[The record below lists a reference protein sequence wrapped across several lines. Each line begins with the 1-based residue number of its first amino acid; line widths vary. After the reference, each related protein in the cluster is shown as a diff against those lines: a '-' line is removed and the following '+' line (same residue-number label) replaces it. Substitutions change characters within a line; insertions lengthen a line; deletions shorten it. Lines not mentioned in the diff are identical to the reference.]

1 MNTIRILSKVTVN
14 LSIGL
19 AIQQILYGIHNNAW
33 IDFSTWSA
41 TTLGFELLFILSIVF
56 SSIRSA
62 TRVAVRPMKSSRTR
76 ASEDIGENIY
86 FPKED

>member
-1 MNTIRILSKVTVN
+1 MNTIRTLSRICIN

-19 AIQQILYGIHNNAW
+19 GIQQTIYGIYYNAW
-33 IDFSTWSA
+33 IDFTTWTT

-56 SSIRSA
+56 SSIVAETS
-62 TRVAVRPMKSSRTR
+62 VAVRPMKSGKTR

-86 FPKED
+86 FPKEQ

>member
-19 AIQQILYGIHNNAW
+19 AIQQILYGIYNNAW
-33 IDFSTWSA
+33 IDFSTWST

-86 FPKED
+86 FPKEN